1 MPLPESHPR
10 LAKRSFTQGELIADG
25 FIHVVAIV
33 SGLIAFSTLF
43 VMLALRGD
51 ISRSLA
57 LGIYAA
63 GFFLLFGF
71 SLAYNMTPPSPL
83 KWTLRKFDHSSIY
96 LMIAGTYTALLTQM
110 QDTTWAWILSAIVW
124 GGSLGGIALKLLLPG
139 RFDRVSI
146 AIYLMLGWVAV
157 VAIKP
162 LLMSLPSDTLILV
175 AVGGVMYSGGV
186 IFYKWNSL
194 KFQNALWHACVV
206 AAAGCHFAGI
216 AHAMTNAV

>member
-10 LAKRSFTQGELIADG
+10 LTKRAFTQGELIADG
-25 FIHVVAIV
+25 FIHAVAIIG
-33 SGLIAFSTLF
+33 GLIAFSTLF
-43 VMLALRGD
+43 MILVMRGD
-51 ISRSLA
+51 IGRSLA

-96 LMIAGTYTALLTQM
+96 LMIAGTYTALLVQM

-162 LLMSLPSDTLILV
+162 LLMSLPSATLILV